1 VSDVMSHIITIEA
14 KYKNLSVIKEVCES
28 MNVQCVKGVHDFAW
42 GSKVEGYKVY
52 LKNWYEPIVI
62 KEDGTIIYDDMT
74 EKFQKDDKVSELT
87 KFKNMYCLKET
98 ERLLKKQ
105 NLKYKIYESDDEIKI
120 EVSA

>member
-1 VSDVMSHIITIEA
+1 MSHIITIEA
-14 KYKNLSVIKEVCES
+14 KYKNLSIIKEVCKD
-28 MNVQCVKGVHDFAW
+28 MDINIIKGSHNFAW
-42 GSKVEGYKVY
+42 GSKVEGHKVY

-62 KEDGTIIYDDMT
+62 KDDGTIIYDDLT
-74 EKFQKDDKVSELT
+74 EKWEKSSQLT

-105 NLKYKIYESDDEIKI
+105 NLKYKVYEDNDEIKI